1 MTKRLNATMR
11 GFLLGLFAGL
21 AMHTSAQVDDGI
33 YVIPSFDAYLVIL
46 SRNDIVNAYYFGL
59 DEEDSYWLAMQ
70 GSRVGETIE
79 LADQVNGELGASRLE
94 QDGLGLKMSLI
105 YCNKYPLD
113 VENPCGDSVEEVAVF
128 PVLKANGNLKAI
140 YLTQYGADYAIF
152 ESDGTGV
159 LLVFEYG
166 EDLND
171 RTWIGAYTGIINED
185 LTFTNPETAVESV
198 PDEDE
203 DFTFQFSLQISDLVN
218 PQATFANFSCVDNRV
233 APSERGCEFLQETYF
248 SKLIRKF

>member
-21 AMHTSAQVDDGI
+21 AMQTSAQVDDGI

-59 DEEDSYWLAMQ
+59 DGEDSYWLAMQ

-79 LADQVNGELGASRLE
+79 LVDQVNGELGASRLE

-113 VENPCGDSVEEVAVF
+113 VENPCGDSVEEAATRLDGLFIPLLNAHRHLLDHRNPRGEKCAATVPGTRPASDTIRFRSRKCKRRRRSLEVA
-128 PVLKANGNLKAI
+128 
-140 YLTQYGADYAIF
+140 
-152 ESDGTGV
+152 
-159 LLVFEYG
+159 
-166 EDLND
+166 
-171 RTWIGAYTGIINED
+171 
-185 LTFTNPETAVESV
+185 
-198 PDEDE
+198 
-203 DFTFQFSLQISDLVN
+203 ISDL
-218 PQATFANFSCVDNRV
+218 
-233 APSERGCEFLQETYF
+233 
-248 SKLIRKF
+248 